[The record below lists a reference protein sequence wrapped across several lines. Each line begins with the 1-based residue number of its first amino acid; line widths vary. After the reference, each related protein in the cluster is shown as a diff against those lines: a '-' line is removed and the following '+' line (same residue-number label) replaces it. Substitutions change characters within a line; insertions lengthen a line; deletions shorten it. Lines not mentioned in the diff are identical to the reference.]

1 MNILII
7 EDDDF
12 LARRIK
18 QVFERTVITNRITV
32 LYSYEEFIS
41 HIGDISYYD
50 IILTDIWLNCNL
62 NKNGID
68 IVKTIRKKW
77 IFTPVV
83 MISAYNDIS
92 MIQNA
97 FKCWANDYLVK
108 PFRLQELEIRTLRWF
123 NSYFSNLN
131 IQKKE
136 DKTYGELTYS
146 FNKNEFYYKSSL
158 ISLTKKQKFLLYLFF
173 SQPDSLLT
181 ESYLSGKVWWDIY
194 EEKHRNLRVVILRL
208 KKALKPIWIESW
220 IYNVRWEWYI
230 FRKQ

>member
-7 EDDDF
+7 EDDEF
-12 LARRIK
+12 LARRI
-18 QVFERTVITNRITV
+18 QQTFERTVITNRITV

-50 IILTDIWLNCNL
+50 IILTDIWLNCHL
-62 NKNGID
+62 KKNGID
-68 IVKTIRKKW
+68 IVKNIRSKW
-77 IFTPVV
+77 ILTPVV

-92 MIQNA
+92 MIQEA
-97 FKCWANDYLVK
+97 FKYWANDYLVK

-131 IQKKE
+131 IQKNE
-136 DKTYGELTYS
+136 DKTYGEMTYS
-146 FNKNEFYYKSSL
+146 FDKNEFYYQNSL

-173 SQPDSLLT
+173 SQPESLLT
-181 ESYLSGKVWWDIY
+181 ESYLSGKIWWDIY

-230 FRKQ
+230 FRK